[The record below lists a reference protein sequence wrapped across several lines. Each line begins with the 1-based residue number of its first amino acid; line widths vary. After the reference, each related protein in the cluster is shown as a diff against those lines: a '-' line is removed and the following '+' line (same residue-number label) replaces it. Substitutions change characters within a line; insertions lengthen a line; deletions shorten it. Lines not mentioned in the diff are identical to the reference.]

1 MVNQTLPS
9 TRSTER
15 MSAHAKLDKRMAF
28 MRFDERSR
36 SALRA
41 IKPIIDGEISSALGK
56 FYSQVRL
63 FPETRGKFRD
73 DAHMAGAE
81 RAQAAHWRRIAQAD
95 YGESYVN
102 DVERIGRAHVDA
114 DLEPQWYIGGYALV
128 AEELIRAVI
137 AKRAK
142 GLFSNAA
149 KSDGEL
155 ADGLSALTKAVFL
168 DMELA
173 ISSYLSLLEEEREA
187 LEAERET
194 AERRQSQAVKAI
206 GEALS
211 RLAAGDLSARV
222 EGDLAPEFQTLKAD
236 FEQAAGA
243 LAEAMRGVEH
253 SAGGIR
259 SGADEIAR
267 NAEDLSQRTEQQA
280 ATLEQTA
287 AAVEELTGAV
297 GKTAKS
303 AREVSSRVAEASAEA
318 ERSGQI
324 VTRAAE
330 AMTKIEAQSQQVNQ
344 ILGMIDEIAF
354 QTNLLALNA
363 GVEAARAG
371 DSGKGFAVVAQEV
384 RALAQRS
391 SQAASEIKS
400 LITESS
406 RQVSEGVDLV
416 GQTGAALRGIHE
428 KVGGIDELV
437 TAIAASA
444 SEQATA
450 LNQVNSAVNQLDQV
464 TQRNA
469 AMVSQSTEATHALRV
484 EAADLSNRVGAF
496 RVGSRPQTQSFQSTY
511 QERPAENPVHAARAR
526 VAAFARP
533 GR

>member
-1 MVNQTLPS
+1 
-9 TRSTER
+9 
-15 MSAHAKLDKRMAF
+15 MSAHSKLDQRMAF

-41 IKPIIDGEISSALGK
+41 IKPVIDAEITGALNK
-56 FYSQVRL
+56 FYNQVRT
-63 FPETRGKFRD
+63 FPEARGKFRD

-95 YGESYVN
+95 YGDTYVR

-114 DLEPQWYIGGYALV
+114 DLQPQWYIGGYALV
-128 AEELIRAVI
+128 AEELIRAVV

-142 GLFSNAA
+142 GLFNGA

-173 ISSYLSLLEEEREA
+173 ISSYLSLLQEERDA
-187 LEAERET
+187 LEAEREI
-194 AERRQSQAVKAI
+194 AERHQATAVKAI

-211 RLAAGDLSARV
+211 RLAAGDLSAKV
-222 EGDLAPEFQTLKAD
+222 EGDLAPEFHGLKGD
-236 FEQAAGA
+236 FEQAVGA
-243 LAEAMRGVEH
+243 LAEAMRAVEH

-259 SGADEIAR
+259 AGADEIAR
-267 NAEDLSQRTEQQA
+267 SAEDLSQRTEQQA

-287 AAVEELTGAV
+287 AAVEELTSAV
-297 GKTAKS
+297 GKTAQG
-303 AREVSSRVAEASAEA
+303 AREVSSRVGEASAEA

-416 GQTGAALRGIHE
+416 GQTGAALRGIVE
-428 KVGGIDELV
+428 KVDGIDTLV
-437 TAIAASA
+437 NAIAASA

-484 EAADLSNRVGAF
+484 EAADLSNRVSAF
-496 RVGSRPQTQSFQSTY
+496 RLGSRPQTQTFQSTY
-511 QERPAENPVHAARAR
+511 QASQKERPAAENPVHAARAR

>member
-1 MVNQTLPS
+1 
-9 TRSTER
+9 
-15 MSAHAKLDKRMAF
+15 MSAHAKLDQRMAF

-41 IKPIIDGEISSALGK
+41 LKPVIDAEITGALSK
-56 FYSQVRL
+56 FYNQVRT

-95 YGESYVN
+95 YGDTYVK

-114 DLEPQWYIGGYALV
+114 DLKPQWYIGGYALV
-128 AEELIRAVI
+128 AEELMRAVV

-149 KSDGEL
+149 KSDADL

-187 LEAERET
+187 LEAEREA
-194 AERRQSQAVKAI
+194 AEHAQAQAVKAV

-211 RLAAGDLSARV
+211 RLASGDLSARV
-222 EGDLAPEFQTLKAD
+222 EGDLAPEFHSLKVD
-236 FEQAAGA
+236 FERAAGA
-243 LAEAMRGVEH
+243 LGEAMRSVEQ

-259 SGADEIAR
+259 SGADDIAR
-267 NAEDLSQRTEQQA
+267 SAEDLSQRTEQQA

-287 AAVEELTGAV
+287 AAVEQLTSAV

-303 AREVSSRVAEASAEA
+303 AREVSSRVSEASTEA
-318 ERSGQI
+318 ERSGDI

-330 AMTKIEAQSQQVNQ
+330 AMTKIEAQSSQVNQ

-416 GQTGAALRGIHE
+416 GQTGEALRGIHE

-437 TAIAASA
+437 NAIAASA

-496 RVGSRPQTQSFQSTY
+496 RLGGQQQSFQPT
-511 QERPAENPVHAARAR
+511 QRPQPAENPVHAARAR

>member
-1 MVNQTLPS
+1 
-9 TRSTER
+9 
-15 MSAHAKLDKRMAF
+15 MSALLKLEQRMAF
-28 MRFDERSR
+28 MRFDQRDR
-36 SALRA
+36 TALRS
-41 IKPIIDGEISSALGK
+41 IKPVIDAEIGPALGK
-56 FYSQVRL
+56 FYDQVRA
-63 FPETRGKFRD
+63 FPETRSKFRD

-81 RAQAAHWRRIAQAD
+81 RAQADHWRRIAQAD
-95 YGESYVN
+95 YGETYIR
-102 DVERIGRAHVDA
+102 DVERVGRAHVNA

-128 AEELIRAVI
+128 AEALIRAVI
-137 AKRAK
+137 GKRAK
-142 GLFSNAA
+142 GLFNAA
-149 KSDGEL
+149 KSDAEL
-155 ADGLSALTKAVFL
+155 ADSLSALVKAVFL

-173 ISSYLSLLEEEREA
+173 ISSYLRILQEERSA
-187 LEAERET
+187 LEAERKV
-194 AERRQSQAVKAI
+194 AEQHQAQAVKAV
-206 GEALS
+206 GEALA
-211 RLAAGDLSARV
+211 RLAGGDLGARV
-222 EGDLAPEFQTLKAD
+222 QAELAPEFQGLGAD
-236 FEQAAGA
+236 FEQAVEC
-243 LAEAMRGVEH
+243 LTSAMRAVEH
-253 SAGGIR
+253 SAEGIR
-259 SGADEIAR
+259 AGVDDIAR

-287 AAVEELTGAV
+287 AAVEQLTGAV
-297 GKTAKS
+297 GKTAQS
-303 AREVSSRVAEASAEA
+303 AREVSARVGEASAEA
-318 ERSGQI
+318 SRSGDI

-391 SQAASEIKS
+391 AQAASDIKS

-416 GQTGAALRGIHE
+416 GQTGEALRGIVD
-428 KVGGIDELV
+428 KVGGIDALV
-437 TAIAASA
+437 NVIAASA

-450 LNQVNSAVNQLDQV
+450 LGQVNAAVTQLDQV

-469 AMVSQSTEATHALRV
+469 AMVSRSTEATHALRV
-484 EAADLSNRVGAF
+484 EAVDLANRVGAF
-496 RVGSRPQTQSFQSTY
+496 RLGGRAQMASQGY

-526 VAAFARP
+526 VEAFARP

>member
-1 MVNQTLPS
+1 
-9 TRSTER
+9 
-15 MSAHAKLDKRMAF
+15 MSANAKLDQRMAF
-28 MRFDERSR
+28 MRFDERAR
-36 SALRA
+36 SALRG
-41 IKPIIDGEISSALGK
+41 IRPVIDAEIGAALGK
-56 FYSQVRL
+56 FYSQVRV
-63 FPETRGKFRD
+63 FPEPRAKFRD

-95 YGESYVN
+95 YGDSYVK

-114 DLEPQWYIGGYALV
+114 DLEPRWYIGGYALV

-149 KSDGEL
+149 KSDAEL
-155 ADGLSALTKAVFL
+155 ADGAEALAKAVFL

-173 ISSYLSLLEEEREA
+173 ISAYLDLMQEERAA
-187 LEAERET
+187 LEAEREA
-194 AERRQSQAVKAI
+194 AERRQGQAVKAV

-222 EGDLAPEFQTLKAD
+222 EGDLAPEFDRLKSD
-236 FEQAAGA
+236 FEQAAAA
-243 LAEAMRGVEH
+243 LAEAMRGVEQT
-253 SAGGIR
+253 AGDIR
-259 SGADEIAR
+259 SSADDIAR
-267 NAEDLSQRTEQQA
+267 SAEDLSQRTEQQA

-297 GKTAKS
+297 GRTAQS
-303 AREVSSRVAEASAEA
+303 AREVSSRVGEASAEA

-371 DSGKGFAVVAQEV
+371 DAGKGFAVVAQEV

-391 SQAASEIKS
+391 AEAAREIKS

-416 GQTGAALRGIHE
+416 GQTGEALRGIVD
-428 KVGGIDELV
+428 KVDGIDTLV
-437 TAIAASA
+437 NAIAASA

-450 LNQVNSAVNQLDQV
+450 LGQVNSAVTQLDQV

-496 RVGSRPQTQSFQSTY
+496 RLGGRGAATGGQPPVY
-511 QERPAENPVHAARAR
+511 QERPIENPVHAARAR

>member
-1 MVNQTLPS
+1 
-9 TRSTER
+9 

-41 IKPIIDGEISSALGK
+41 IKPVIDAEIAGALGK
-56 FYSQVRL
+56 FYSQVRV

-81 RAQAAHWRRIAQAD
+81 RAQAAHWRRIAQGD
-95 YGESYVN
+95 YGDTYVK

-128 AEELIRAVI
+128 AEELIRAVV

-142 GLFSNAA
+142 GLFNNAA
-149 KSDGEL
+149 KSDAEL

-173 ISSYLSLLEEEREA
+173 ISTYLEILAEERDA
-187 LEAERET
+187 LEAEREA
-194 AERRQSQAVKAI
+194 AEQRQAQAVQAI
-206 GEALS
+206 GQALS

-222 EGDLAPEFQTLKAD
+222 EGDLAPEFHGLKAD

-243 LAEAMRGVEH
+243 LAEAMRSVEH
-253 SAGGIR
+253 SAGDIR
-259 SGADEIAR
+259 SSADEIAR
-267 NAEDLSQRTEQQA
+267 SAEDLSQRTEQQA

-287 AAVEELTGAV
+287 AAVEELTSAV
-297 GKTAKS
+297 SKTAQG
-303 AREVSSRVAEASAEA
+303 AREVSSRVGEASAEA

-391 SQAASEIKS
+391 AQAASDIKS

-416 GQTGAALRGIHE
+416 GQTGEALRGIVD
-428 KVGGIDELV
+428 KVDGIDTLV
-437 TAIAASA
+437 NAIAASA

-450 LNQVNSAVNQLDQV
+450 LGQVNSAVNQLDQV

-496 RVGSRPQTQSFQSTY
+496 RLGGRAQVTTNYQSTY

>member
-1 MVNQTLPS
+1 MN
-9 TRSTER
+9 
-15 MSAHAKLDKRMAF
+15 AHAKLDQRMAF

-36 SALRA
+36 AALRA
-41 IKPIIDGEISSALGK
+41 IKPVIDAEISAALGK

-73 DAHMAGAE
+73 DAHMTSAE

-95 YGESYVN
+95 YGDTYVR

-114 DLEPQWYIGGYALV
+114 DLAPQWYIGGYALV

-142 GLFSNAA
+142 GLFSAA
-149 KSDGEL
+149 KSDAEL

-173 ISSYLSLLEEEREA
+173 ISTYLSLLEEEREA
-187 LEAERET
+187 LEAERE
-194 AERRQSQAVKAI
+194 AADRRQAEAVKAI
-206 GEALS
+206 GDALS

-222 EGDLAPEFQTLKAD
+222 EGDLAPEFQSLKLD

-243 LAEAMRGVEH
+243 LADAMRAVEH
-253 SAGGIR
+253 SAGDIR
-259 SGADEIAR
+259 TSADEIAR
-267 NAEDLSQRTEQQA
+267 SAEDLSQRTEQQA

-287 AAVEELTGAV
+287 AAVEELTSAV
-297 GKTAKS
+297 TKTAQG
-303 AREVSSRVAEASAEA
+303 AREVSSRVGEASAEA
-318 ERSGQI
+318 ERSGEI

-371 DSGKGFAVVAQEV
+371 DAGKGFAVVAQEV

-391 SQAASEIKS
+391 ADAAREIKS

-406 RQVSEGVDLV
+406 RQVGEGVELV
-416 GQTGAALRGIHE
+416 GQTGEALRGIHE
-428 KVGGIDELV
+428 KVGGIDALV
-437 TAIAASA
+437 NAIAASA

-450 LNQVNSAVNQLDQV
+450 LGQVNSAVNQLDQV

-484 EAADLSNRVGAF
+484 EAADLSNRVAAF
-496 RVGSRPQTQSFQSTY
+496 RVGGRQKAAPGYPSSYR
-511 QERPAENPVHAARAR
+511 EAPAENPVHAARAR

>member
-1 MVNQTLPS
+1 
-9 TRSTER
+9 
-15 MSAHAKLDKRMAF
+15 MSANAKLDQRMAF

-41 IKPIIDGEISSALGK
+41 IKPVIDAEITGALNK
-56 FYSQVRL
+56 FYNQVRT
-63 FPETRGKFRD
+63 FPETRAKFRD

-95 YGESYVN
+95 YGDTYVR

-114 DLEPQWYIGGYALV
+114 DLQPQWYIGGYALV
-128 AEELIRAVI
+128 AEELIRAVV

-142 GLFSNAA
+142 GLFNGA

-173 ISSYLSLLEEEREA
+173 ISTYLDLLQDERDA

-194 AERRQSQAVKAI
+194 AERHQALAVKAI

-222 EGDLAPEFQTLKAD
+222 EGDLAPEFHGLKGD
-236 FEQAAGA
+236 FEQAVGA
-243 LAEAMRGVEH
+243 LAEAMRAVEH

-259 SGADEIAR
+259 SGADDIAR
-267 NAEDLSQRTEQQA
+267 SAEDLSQRTEQQA

-287 AAVEELTGAV
+287 AAVEELTSAV
-297 GKTAKS
+297 GRTAKS
-303 AREVSSRVAEASAEA
+303 AREVSSRVSEASTEA

-400 LITESS
+400 LITEIS

-437 TAIAASA
+437 NAIAASA

-450 LNQVNSAVNQLDQV
+450 LNQVNAAVNQLDQV

-484 EAADLSNRVGAF
+484 EAADLSNRVSAF
-496 RVGSRPQTQSFQSTY
+496 RLGSRPQTQTFQSTY
-511 QERPAENPVHAARAR
+511 QASQKERPAAENPVHAARAR

>member
-1 MVNQTLPS
+1 MNA
-9 TRSTER
+9 R
-15 MSAHAKLDKRMAF
+15 AKLDQRLAF
-28 MRFDERSR
+28 MRMDERSR
-36 SALRA
+36 AALRA
-41 IKPIIDGEISSALGK
+41 VKPVIDAEISNALGK
-56 FYSQVRL
+56 LYGQIRA

-73 DAHMAGAE
+73 DAHMVGAE
-81 RAQAAHWRRIAQAD
+81 RAQTAHWRRIAEAD
-95 YGESYVN
+95 FGEAYVH
-102 DVERIGRAHVDA
+102 DVERIGRAHVAA
-114 DLEPQWYIGGYALV
+114 DLKPQWYIGGYALL
-128 AEELIRAVI
+128 AEELIRAVV

-142 GLFSNAA
+142 GLFNAA
-149 KSDGEL
+149 KSDADL
-155 ADGLSALTKAVFL
+155 ADGLAALTKAVFL
-168 DMELA
+168 DMELSVSTY
-173 ISSYLSLLEEEREA
+173 IDLLMEQRDALQAKHEA
-187 LEAERET
+187 T
-194 AERRQSQAVKAI
+194 ERRQAEAVRAV

-222 EGDLAPEFQTLKAD
+222 EGELAPEFQGLKGD
-236 FEQAAGA
+236 FEEAVGA
-243 LAEAMRGVEH
+243 LAEAMRAVEH

-267 NAEDLSQRTEQQA
+267 SAEDLSQRTEQQA

-287 AAVEELTGAV
+287 AAVEQLTSAV
-297 GKTAKS
+297 GKTAHS
-303 AREVSSRVAEASAEA
+303 AREVSSRVGEASAEA
-318 ERSGQI
+318 ERSGEI

-371 DSGKGFAVVAQEV
+371 DAGKGFAVVAQEV

-391 SQAASEIKS
+391 ADAAREIKS

-416 GQTGAALRGIHE
+416 GQTGEALRGIVD
-428 KVGGIDELV
+428 KVDGIDALV
-437 TAIAASA
+437 NTIAASA

-450 LNQVNSAVNQLDQV
+450 LGQVNSAVNQLDQV

-469 AMVSQSTEATHALRV
+469 AMVAQSTEATHALRV

-496 RVGSRPQTQSFQSTY
+496 RLAGRGQAQAFQPAY